1 MKKTSENAAIQ
12 GMRCAEY
19 SSASGGLLLAQP
31 LRSADF
37 AICAGSLSDLLR
49 RDRDRVCIP
58 VLAILTTALVQNTIN
73 LLLVS
78 AKH

>member
-1 MKKTSENAAIQ
+1 MLPSKACDVPSTVRV
-12 GMRCAEY
+12 G
-19 SSASGGLLLAQP
+19 SGGLLLAQP

-49 RDRDRVCIP
+49 RNRDRVCMP
-58 VLAILTTALVQNTIN
+58 VLAILRFTTALVQNTIN